1 MEREFAIVC
10 DSAADLPKEYFIE
23 NNVEYVPLGFTMN
36 SVNYLGE
43 DGKSISA
50 EEFYAALR
58 GGAMPTT
65 YQVTSE
71 QAKTHIEK
79 YLKKGLDVLVLTFS
93 SALSGTAGSFFVA
106 ARELKEKYP
115 ERKVLV
121 VDSLCASLG
130 EGLLLDYVVKRAD
143 KGCSIDEAYEYAET
157 LKGRICHNFTV
168 DNLFHLK
175 RGGRVSS
182 MTAVIGSIL
191 KIKPIMQV
199 SNDGKLIV
207 VGKELGRRKSLSQIF
222 ENMQKKIDEKDDG
235 PIIVGHA
242 DSKADAEKTKGWI
255 CEKYPNREVWIE
267 QIGAVIGSH
276 SGAGTIA
283 LFFKGTR

>member
-1 MEREFAIVC
+1 MKREFAIVC
-10 DSAADLPKEYFIE
+10 DSAADLPKAYFTK
-23 NNVEYVPLGFTMN
+23 NGVEYVPLGFTMN
-36 SVNYLGE
+36 NVNYFGE
-43 DGKSISA
+43 DGENISTD
-50 EEFYAALR
+50 EFYRTLR
-58 GGAMPTT
+58 AGAMPTT

-106 ARELKEKYP
+106 ARELQEKYP
-115 ERKVLV
+115 DRKVFV

-130 EGLLLDYVVKRAD
+130 EGLFLDYVVKKAD
-143 KGCSIDEAYEYAET
+143 TGCSIDETYEYAEK
-157 LKGRICHNFTV
+157 LKGKICHNFTV

-182 MTAVIGSIL
+182 MTAIIGSIL
-191 KIKPIMQV
+191 KIKPVMQV
-199 SNDGKLIV
+199 SNEGKLIV
-207 VGKELGRRKSLSQIF
+207 IGKELGRRKSLAQIF
-222 ENMQKKIDEKDDG
+222 ENMIKKIDEKDGG
-235 PIIVGHA
+235 PIIIGHA
-242 DSKADAEKTKGWI
+242 DSKEDAEKIKGWI
-255 CEKYPNREVWIE
+255 QERYPNREVWIE